1 MGGYLT
7 VPESGSDHYFM
18 NLFLD
23 THVGEPNEIAADPGQ
38 GHIRGI
44 LVAFNEFRIKVL
56 IELVTWF

>member
-23 THVGEPNEIAADPGQ
+23 AHVGEPNEIAADPEQ

-44 LVAFNEFRIKVL
+44 
-56 IELVTWF
+56 